1 MKEAFVNICNIP
13 THIITC
19 GTWVEESLDNVKE
32 VAICITGNPGLP
44 GFYTE
49 FCNALHERLEKKI
62 PVWVVGNVRLI
73 LNICVFLIYS
83 GHLGHENPPETSL
96 REVPQLKGNE
106 ELFDLDSQVRHKIEF
121 IEKYVPEHTKIHL
134 IGHSIGAWMVLQIL
148 RNESVH
154 KRIKKCYLLFPTIE
168 RMIES
173 PNGWVF
179 TKIALP
185 LYSVFGFIIS
195 LLNRLPEILKIFLV
209 QIYFWFA
216 AIPNYLIGTALK
228 YAKPSVVEKV
238 VFLAEDEMARVRALQ
253 RDIIQKNMHLL
264 KFYYGTTDGWVPI
277 KYFTQLKEEFPDID
291 ADLDVKKIDHS
302 FVLRYSKPMACIV
315 GDFIIDN
322 SEILGMTTS

>member
-13 THIITC
+13 THIVTC
-19 GTWVEESLDNVKE
+19 GKWVEETLDNVKE
-32 VAICITGNPGLP
+32 LAICITGNPGLP

-49 FCNALHERLEKKI
+49 FCNALHERLEKKM
-62 PVWVVGNVRLI
+62 PVWVV
-73 LNICVFLIYS
+73 

-253 RDIIQKNMHLL
+253 RDIIQENMHLL